1 MSDKKKAAA
10 GDPDWLGMQR
20 RYLDALSSLGAGN
33 PFAAASPF
41 QAASSFSPLNPF
53 GAPAGPA
60 PGVPWANAMHGWW
73 LSAQPAA
80 PDDTRD
86 FFGKVLEQARH
97 YWSMGAQFSKLI
109 EDIAACEGNKKAIL
123 DCVNARFKA
132 LQAAA
137 AAAAVAYNPGPA
149 DPTQQYEALLAFM
162 QTAGQ
167 GLSPWLAAGGGAFA
181 PEGGIGQLRARLLSM
196 PGLGYSRETQ
206 DKLQALLRLWGEY
219 QDNYQQYQSVMTRL
233 NQESLALMQKAI
245 IKRSKKDEGIRS
257 MKQLYDLWIESSER
271 AYGEYVFTDEYAALN
286 GRLVNSLMAFRQK
299 QNEISEDILA
309 AMNMP
314 TMTAMNTLERRQHQL
329 RKQIKTLEA
338 ELQTLKSGQE
348 AASPAPAKAVKDR
361 AAKAAAPAAAEKQ
374 AKRPKKK
381 TAARAPAKA
390 AAPGAKKKSRPR
402 GKTKTGGPV
411 AAGMIDIKL

>member
-10 GDPDWLGMQR
+10 GDPDWLDMQR
-20 RYLDALSSLGAGN
+20 RYLDALSSLSAGS
-33 PFAAASPF
+33 PFATASPF
-41 QAASSFSPLNPF
+41 QAASPFSPLNPF

-60 PGVPWANAMHGWW
+60 PGAPWANAMHGWW
-73 LSAQPAA
+73 PSARPAA

-97 YWSMGAQFSKLI
+97 YWSMSAQFSKLI

-123 DCVNARFKA
+123 DCVNVRFKA
-132 LQAAA
+132 LQAACA
-137 AAAAVAYNPGPA
+137 AAARNPGPA
-149 DPTQQYEALLAFM
+149 HFTEQYEALLAFM
-162 QTAGQ
+162 QTAGA
-167 GLSPWLAAGGGAFA
+167 GFSPWLAAGAGAFS
-181 PEGGIGQLRARLLSM
+181 PEGGIGQIRARLLSM

-206 DKLQALLRLWGEY
+206 DKLQELLRLWGEY
-219 QDNYQQYQSVMTRL
+219 QDNYQEYQSVMTRL

-286 GRLVNSLMAFRQK
+286 GRLINSLMAFRQK

-314 TMTAMNTLERRQHQL
+314 TMRAMNTLERRQHQL

-348 AASPAPAKAVKDR
+348 AASPAPAKAVKDK
-361 AAKAAAPAAAEKQ
+361 AVKAAAPAAAEKQ

-381 TAARAPAKA
+381 AVAKPPAKI

>member
-20 RYLDALSSLGAGN
+20 RYLDALSSLGAGS

-41 QAASSFSPLNPF
+41 QAASPFSPLNPF

-60 PGVPWANAMHGWW
+60 PGAPWANAMHGWW
-73 LSAQPAA
+73 PPARPAA

-132 LQAAA
+132 LQAASTA
-137 AAAAVAYNPGPA
+137 ACNPGPA
-149 DPTQQYEALLAFM
+149 DPTQQYEALLTFM
-162 QTAGQ
+162 QTAGA
-167 GLSPWLAAGGGAFA
+167 GLSPWLAAGAETFA
-181 PEGGIGQLRARLLSM
+181 PEGGIGQIRARLLSM

-206 DKLQALLRLWGEY
+206 DKLQELLRLWGEY
-219 QDNYQQYQSVMTRL
+219 QDNYQEYQSVMTRL

-286 GRLVNSLMAFRQK
+286 GRLINSLMAFRQK

-314 TMTAMNTLERRQHQL
+314 TMRAMNTLERRQHQL

-348 AASPAPAKAVKDR
+348 AASPAPAKAVKDK
-361 AAKAAAPAAAEKQ
+361 AVKAAAPAAAEKQ

-381 TAARAPAKA
+381 AVAKSPAKI

>member
-1 MSDKKKAAA
+1 MSDKKKAAS

-20 RYLDALSSLGAGN
+20 RYLDALSSLGAGS
-33 PFAAASPF
+33 PFGAGNPF
-41 QAASSFSPLNPF
+41 QAASPFSPLNPF

-60 PGVPWANAMHGWW
+60 PGASWANAMHGWW
-73 LSAQPAA
+73 PSARPAA

-86 FFGKVLEQARH
+86 FFGKVLEQSRH
-97 YWSMGAQFSKLI
+97 YWSIGAQFSKLI

-137 AAAAVAYNPGPA
+137 AVACNPGPA
-149 DPTQQYEALLAFM
+149 DPTQQYEALLALM
-162 QTAGQ
+162 QTAGA
-167 GLSPWLAAGGGAFA
+167 GLSPWLAAGAGAFSPGA
-181 PEGGIGQLRARLLSM
+181 GIGQIRARLLSM

-206 DKLQALLRLWGEY
+206 DKLQELLRLWGEY
-219 QDNYQQYQSVMTRL
+219 QDNYQAYQSVMTRL
-233 NQESLALMQKAI
+233 NQESLGLMQKAI

-257 MKQLYDLWIESSER
+257 IKQLYDLWVESSER

-314 TMTAMNTLERRQHQL
+314 TMRAMNTLERRQHQL

-338 ELQTLKSGQE
+338 ELQTLKGGQE
-348 AASPAPAKAVKDR
+348 AASPAAAKAVKDK
-361 AAKAAAPAAAEKQ
+361 AVKAAAPAPAEKQ

-381 TAARAPAKA
+381 TAAKAPARA

>member
-1 MSDKKKAAA
+1 MSDKKKAAS

-41 QAASSFSPLNPF
+41 QAVSPFSPLNPF

-60 PGVPWANAMHGWW
+60 PGAPWANAMPGWW
-73 LSAQPAA
+73 PSARPAA
-80 PDDTRD
+80 PDDSRD

-137 AAAAVAYNPGPA
+137 AVACNPGPA

-162 QTAGQ
+162 QTAGA
-167 GLSPWLAAGGGAFA
+167 GLSPWLAAGAGAFL
-181 PEGGIGQLRARLLSM
+181 PEAGIGQIRARLLSM

-206 DKLQALLRLWGEY
+206 DKLQELLRLWGEY
-219 QDNYQQYQSVMTRL
+219 QDNYQEYQSVMTRL

-245 IKRSKKDEGIRS
+245 IKRAKKDEGIRS
-257 MKQLYDLWIESSER
+257 IKQLYDLWIESSER
-271 AYGEYVFTDEYAALN
+271 AYGEYVFTDEYATLN

-299 QNEISEDILA
+299 QNEISEDLLA

-314 TMTAMNTLERRQHQL
+314 TMRAMNTLERRQHQL

-338 ELQTLKSGQE
+338 ELQTLKSGRQ
-348 AASPAPAKAVKDR
+348 AASPAGAPAKAVKGKTM
-361 AAKAAAPAAAEKQ
+361 KAAAPAAAEKQ

-381 TAARAPAKA
+381 TAAKAPARA
-390 AAPGAKKKSRPR
+390 AAPGAKKKSKPR

>member
-1 MSDKKKAAA
+1 MSDKKKAAS

-20 RYLDALSSLGAGN
+20 RYLDALSSLGAGS

-41 QAASSFSPLNPF
+41 QAASPFSPLNPF

-60 PGVPWANAMHGWW
+60 PGAPWANAMHGW
-73 LSAQPAA
+73 LPSARPAA

-86 FFGKVLEQARH
+86 FFGKVLEQSRY
-97 YWSMGAQFSKLI
+97 YWSMSAQFSKLI

-132 LQAAA
+132 LQAASTA
-137 AAAAVAYNPGPA
+137 ACNPGPA
-149 DPTQQYEALLAFM
+149 DPTQQYEALLTFM
-162 QTAGQ
+162 QTAGAS
-167 GLSPWLAAGGGAFA
+167 LSPWLAAGAGAFA
-181 PEGGIGQLRARLLSM
+181 PEGGIGQIRARLLSM

-206 DKLQALLRLWGEY
+206 DKLQELLRLWGEY
-219 QDNYQQYQSVMTRL
+219 QDNYQEYQSVMTRL

-314 TMTAMNTLERRQHQL
+314 TMRAMNTLERRQHQL

-338 ELQTLKSGQE
+338 ELQALKGGQE
-348 AASPAPAKAVKDR
+348 ATSPAPAKAVKDR
-361 AAKAAAPAAAEKQ
+361 AVKAAAPVAAEKQ
-374 AKRPKKK
+374 AKRSKKK
-381 TAARAPAKA
+381 AVAKSPAKA

>member
-1 MSDKKKAAA
+1 MSDKKKAAS

-33 PFAAASPF
+33 PFGTGNPF
-41 QAASSFSPLNPF
+41 QAAAPFSPLNPF

-60 PGVPWANAMHGWW
+60 PGAPWANAMPGWW
-73 LSAQPAA
+73 PSARALA
-80 PDDTRD
+80 PDDSRD

-97 YWSMGAQFSKLI
+97 YWSIGAQFSKLI

-137 AAAAVAYNPGPA
+137 AVAYNPGPA
-149 DPTQQYEALLAFM
+149 DPTQQYEALLALM
-162 QTAGQ
+162 QTAGA
-167 GLSPWLAAGGGAFA
+167 GLSPWLAAGAGAFA
-181 PEGGIGQLRARLLSM
+181 PEAGIGQIRARLLSM

-206 DKLQALLRLWGEY
+206 DKLQELLRLWGEF
-219 QDNYQQYQSVMTRL
+219 QDNYQEYQSVMTRL

-245 IKRSKKDEGIRS
+245 IKRSKKDAAIRS
-257 MKQLYDLWIESSER
+257 IKQLYDLWIESSER

-314 TMTAMNTLERRQHQL
+314 TMRAMNTLERRQHQL

-338 ELQTLKSGQE
+338 ELQALKGGRQ

-361 AAKAAAPAAAEKQ
+361 AVKAAAPAAAEKQ

-381 TAARAPAKA
+381 TVAKAPAKA

-411 AAGMIDIKL
+411 AAGMIDIKI

>member
-20 RYLDALSSLGAGN
+20 RYLEALSSLGAGN
-33 PFAAASPF
+33 PFAAANPF
-41 QAASSFSPLNPF
+41 QAAAPFSPLNPF
-53 GAPAGPA
+53 GAPAGSV
-60 PGVPWANAMHGWW
+60 PGAPWANAMPGWW
-73 LSAQPAA
+73 PAAGSAA
-80 PDDTRD
+80 PDDSRD

-123 DCVNARFKA
+123 DCVKARFKA

-137 AAAAVAYNPGPA
+137 AVAYNSGPA
-149 DPTQQYEALLAFM
+149 DSTQQYEALLALM
-162 QTAGQ
+162 RTAGA
-167 GLSPWLAAGGGAFA
+167 GLSPWLAAGAGVFS
-181 PEGGIGQLRARLLSM
+181 PEAGIGRLRARLLSM

-206 DKLQALLRLWGEY
+206 DKLQELLRLWGEY
-219 QDNYQQYQSVMTRL
+219 QDHYQEYQSVMTRL

-245 IKRSKKDEGIRS
+245 IKRSKHDKDIRS
-257 MKQLYDLWIESSER
+257 IKQLYDLWIESSEK

-314 TMTAMNTLERRQHQL
+314 TMRAMNTLERRQHQL

-338 ELQTLKSGQE
+338 ELQTLKSRQE
-348 AASPAPAKAVKDR
+348 AAGPAPAKAVQ
-361 AAKAAAPAAAEKQ
+361 ATPAAAGAPAGKQ
-374 AKRPKKK
+374 AKRRKKK
-381 TAARAPAKA
+381 TVAKAPAKA

-411 AAGMIDIKL
+411 AAGMIDIKI

>member
-1 MSDKKKAAA
+1 MSDEKKAAS

-20 RYLDALSSLGAGN
+20 RYLDALSSLGAGS
-33 PFAAASPF
+33 PFGAGNPF
-41 QAASSFSPLNPF
+41 QAASPFSPLNPF

-60 PGVPWANAMHGWW
+60 PGASWANAMHGWW
-73 LSAQPAA
+73 PSARPAA

-86 FFGKVLEQARH
+86 FFGKVLEQSRH
-97 YWSMGAQFSKLI
+97 YWSIGAQFSKLI
-109 EDIAACEGNKKAIL
+109 EDIAACEGNNKAIL
-123 DCVNARFKA
+123 ACVKDRFKA
-132 LQAAA
+132 LQAVCAA
-137 AAAAVAYNPGPA
+137 AACNPGPA
-149 DPTQQYEALLAFM
+149 HFTEQYEALLALM
-162 QTAGQ
+162 QTAG
-167 GLSPWLAAGGGAFA
+167 AGAFL
-181 PEGGIGQLRARLLSM
+181 PEAGIGRLRARLLSM

-206 DKLQALLRLWGEY
+206 DKFQELLRLWGEY
-219 QDNYQQYQSVMTRL
+219 QDNYQAYQSVMTRL

-245 IKRSKKDEGIRS
+245 IKRSKKDEDIRS

-314 TMTAMNTLERRQHQL
+314 TMRAMNTLERRQHQL

-338 ELQTLKSGQE
+338 ELQTLKGGQE
-348 AASPAPAKAVKDR
+348 AASPAPAKAIKDGAVK
-361 AAKAAAPAAAEKQ
+361 ATPAAAPAATGKQ

-381 TAARAPAKA
+381 TVAKAPAKA

-402 GKTKTGGPV
+402 GKTKAGAPV

>member
-1 MSDKKKAAA
+1 MSDKKKAAS

-33 PFAAASPF
+33 PFAAGNPF

-60 PGVPWANAMHGWW
+60 PGAPWANAMHGWW
-73 LSAQPAA
+73 SSARPATS
-80 PDDTRD
+80 DDTRD

-97 YWSMGAQFSKLI
+97 YWSIGAQFSKLI

-137 AAAAVAYNPGPA
+137 AVAYNPGPA

-162 QTAGQ
+162 QTAGA
-167 GLSPWLAAGGGAFA
+167 GLSPWLAAGAFG
-181 PEGGIGQLRARLLSM
+181 PEAGIGQLRARLLSM

-206 DKLQALLRLWGEY
+206 DKCQELLRLWGEY
-219 QDNYQQYQSVMTRL
+219 QDNYQEYQSVMTRL

-245 IKRSKKDEGIRS
+245 IKRSKKGEDIRS
-257 MKQLYDLWIESSER
+257 IKQLYDLWIESSEK

-314 TMTAMNTLERRQHQL
+314 TMRAMNTLERRQHQL

-338 ELQTLKSGQE
+338 ELQALKSRQQ
-348 AASPAPAKAVKDR
+348 AASPAAAKAV
-361 AAKAAAPAAAEKQ
+361 KAAAPAPAEKQ

-381 TAARAPAKA
+381 TTAKAPVKAKA

>member
-20 RYLDALSSLGAGN
+20 RYLEALSSLGAGN
-33 PFAAASPF
+33 PFAMANPFGAGNPF
-41 QAASSFSPLNPF
+41 QAAAPFSPLNPF

-60 PGVPWANAMHGWW
+60 PGAPWANAMSGWW
-73 LSAQPAA
+73 PSAGPLA
-80 PDDTRD
+80 PDDSRD

-97 YWSMGAQFSKLI
+97 YWSIGAQFSKLI

-123 DCVNARFKA
+123 DCVKARFKA
-132 LQAAA
+132 LQAAVA
-137 AAAAVAYNPGPA
+137 AAYNPGPA
-149 DPTQQYEALLAFM
+149 DPTQQYEALLGLM
-162 QTAGQ
+162 QTAGA
-167 GLSPWLAAGGGAFA
+167 GLSPWLTAGAGAFS
-181 PEGGIGQLRARLLSM
+181 PEAGIGRLRARLLSM

-206 DKLQALLRLWGEY
+206 DKFQELLRLWGEY
-219 QDNYQQYQSVMTRL
+219 QDNYQEYQSVMTRL

-245 IKRSKKDEGIRS
+245 IKRMRNAKDIRS
-257 MKQLYDLWIESSER
+257 LKQLYDLWIESSEK

-286 GRLVNSLMAFRQK
+286 GRLVNSLMAFRQQ
-299 QNEISEDILA
+299 QNEISEDLLA

-314 TMTAMNTLERRQHQL
+314 TMRAMNTLERRQHQL

-338 ELQTLKSGQE
+338 ELQTLKGGQQ
-348 AASPAPAKAVKDR
+348 AASPAPAKAVQTTP
-361 AAKAAAPAAAEKQ
+361 AAAPAPAGKQ
-374 AKRPKKK
+374 AKRRKKK
-381 TAARAPAKA
+381 TVAPARA

>member
-1 MSDKKKAAA
+1 MSDKKKAAS

-20 RYLDALSSLGAGN
+20 RYLDALSSLGAGS
-33 PFAAASPF
+33 PFAAANPF
-41 QAASSFSPLNPF
+41 QAAAPFSPLNPF
-53 GAPAGPA
+53 GAPAGPV
-60 PGVPWANAMHGWW
+60 PGAPWANAMPGWW
-73 LSAQPAA
+73 SSARPAA

-132 LQAAA
+132 LQAACA
-137 AAAAVAYNPGPA
+137 AAAHNASPA
-149 DPTQQYEALLAFM
+149 DFTQQYEALLALM
-162 QTAGQ
+162 QAAGT
-167 GLSPWLAAGGGAFA
+167 GLSPWFGAGAGNFA
-181 PEGGIGQLRARLLSM
+181 PEAGIGRLRARLSM

-206 DKLQALLRLWGEY
+206 DKLQELLRLWSEY
-219 QDNYQQYQSVMTRL
+219 QDNYQEYQSVMTRL

-245 IKRSKKDEGIRS
+245 IKRSKKGEDIRS
-257 MKQLYDLWIESSER
+257 IKQLYDLWIESSER

-314 TMTAMNTLERRQHQL
+314 TMRAMNTLERRQHQL

-338 ELQTLKSGQE
+338 ELQTLKGGQE
-348 AASPAPAKAVKDR
+348 AVSPAPAPAKAVK
-361 AAKAAAPAAAEKQ
+361 ATPAPAGKQ

-381 TAARAPAKA
+381 TVAKA

-402 GKTKTGGPV
+402 GKTKAGAPV

>member
-1 MSDKKKAAA
+1 MSDKKKAAS

-33 PFAAASPF
+33 PFAAANPFGAGNPF

-53 GAPAGPA
+53 GAPAGPV
-60 PGVPWANAMHGWW
+60 PGAPWANAMPGWW
-73 LSAQPAA
+73 PAA
-80 PDDTRD
+80 PDDSRD
-86 FFGKVLEQARH
+86 FFGKVLEQAQH
-97 YWSMGAQFSKLI
+97 YWSIGAQFSKLI

-123 DCVNARFKA
+123 DCVKARFKA
-132 LQAAA
+132 LQAAFA
-137 AAAAVAYNPGPA
+137 TAYNPSPA
-149 DPTQQYEALLAFM
+149 DPTQQYEALLALM
-162 QTAGQ
+162 RTAGA
-167 GLSPWLAAGGGAFA
+167 GLSPWLAAGAGVFS
-181 PEGGIGQLRARLLSM
+181 PEAGIGRLRARLLSM

-206 DKLQALLRLWGEY
+206 DKLQELLRLWGEY
-219 QDNYQQYQSVMTRL
+219 QDHYQEYQSVMTRL

-245 IKRSKKDEGIRS
+245 IKRMRNAKDIRS
-257 MKQLYDLWIESSER
+257 LKQLYDLWIESSEK

-299 QNEISEDILA
+299 QNEISEDLLA

-314 TMTAMNTLERRQHQL
+314 TMRAMNTLERRQHQL

-338 ELQTLKSGQE
+338 ELQTLKSGQA
-348 AASPAPAKAVKDR
+348 AASPAPAKAVQ
-361 AAKAAAPAAAEKQ
+361 ATLAAARAAAEKQ

-381 TAARAPAKA
+381 TVAKAPARA

>member
-1 MSDKKKAAA
+1 MSDKKKAAS
-10 GDPDWLGMQR
+10 GDPDWLAMQR

-41 QAASSFSPLNPF
+41 QTASSFSPLNPF

-60 PGVPWANAMHGWW
+60 PGAPWANAMHGWW
-73 LSAQPAA
+73 PSARPAA

-97 YWSMGAQFSKLI
+97 YWSIGAQFSKLI

-123 DCVNARFKA
+123 ACVNARCKA
-132 LQAAA
+132 LQAASA
-137 AAAAVAYNPGPA
+137 AACNPGPA
-149 DPTQQYEALLAFM
+149 DPAQQYEALLALL
-162 QTAGQ
+162 QTAGA
-167 GLSPWLAAGGGAFA
+167 GLSSWLEAGAGAFSPGA
-181 PEGGIGQLRARLLSM
+181 GIGRLRARLLSM

-206 DKLQALLRLWGEY
+206 DKLQELLRLWGEY
-219 QDNYQQYQSVMTRL
+219 QDNYQEYQSVMTRL

-245 IKRSKKDEGIRS
+245 IKRARNDKDIRS
-257 MKQLYDLWIESSER
+257 IKQLYDLWIESSEK

-286 GRLVNSLMAFRQK
+286 GRLVNALMAFRQK

-314 TMTAMNTLERRQHQL
+314 TMRAMNTLERRQHQL

-338 ELQTLKSGQE
+338 ELQALKGGRQ
-348 AASPAPAKAVKDR
+348 AASPAAAKAVKDR
-361 AAKAAAPAAAEKQ
+361 VVKAATPAAVGKQ
-374 AKRPKKK
+374 VKKPKKK
-381 TAARAPAKA
+381 TVAKAPAKA

-402 GKTKTGGPV
+402 GKTKAGGPV
-411 AAGMIDIKL
+411 AAGMIDIKI